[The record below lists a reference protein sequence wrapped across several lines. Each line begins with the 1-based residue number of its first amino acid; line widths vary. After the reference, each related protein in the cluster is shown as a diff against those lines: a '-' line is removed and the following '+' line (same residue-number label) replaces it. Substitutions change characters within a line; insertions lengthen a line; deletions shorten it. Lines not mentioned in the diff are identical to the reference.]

1 MQPFAERVAGAVARW
16 GPVCVGIDPSPALLA
31 QWGLG
36 DDAAGLRV
44 FSSRCV
50 EALAGVV
57 PVVKPQ
63 VAFFERHG
71 SAGMAVLETVVGEA
85 MSAGLI
91 VIADAKRGDVGSTV
105 EAYADAWLRGPFAA
119 DALTAHPY
127 LGLGSLAP
135 MITAARETGRG
146 VLVVV
151 ASSNP
156 EGRTVQEAVTSD
168 GRTVEESLLAEIGV
182 LNREEV
188 AGADGAGAD
197 GAGAGADGA
206 GGAVSARGAV
216 GAVVGATRAPAGVP
230 LSSVGGV
237 LLAPGVGAQGATPD
251 DVARLFE
258 GCPPGSVLPS
268 VSRSV
273 LAAGPGGLR
282 DAAQLARDELAAAIR

>member
-31 QWGLG
+31 HWGLG
-36 DDAAGLRV
+36 DDAGGLRA

-71 SAGMAVLETVVGEA
+71 SAGMAVLETVVAEA

-135 MITAARETGRG
+135 MVTAARETGRG

-156 EGRTVQEAVTSD
+156 EGRTVQEAVTAD
-168 GRTVEESLLAEIGV
+168 GRTVEESLLAGIGA
-182 LNREEV
+182 LNREEA
-188 AGADGAGAD
+188 AGADGAGTAS
-197 GAGAGADGA
+197 
-206 GGAVSARGAV
+206 GAVGARGAV
-216 GAVVGATRAPAGVP
+216 GAVVGATRAQAGVP

-237 LLAPGVGAQGATPD
+237 LLAPGVGAQGATPG

>member
-85 MSAGLI
+85 VSAGLV

-135 MITAARETGRG
+135 MITAARQTGRG

-156 EGRTVQEAVTSD
+156 EGRTVQEAVTAD
-168 GRTVEESLLAEIGV
+168 GRTVEESLLAGIGA
-182 LNREEV
+182 LNREEA
-188 AGADGAGAD
+188 AGADGAGTAS
-197 GAGAGADGA
+197 
-206 GGAVSARGAV
+206 GAVGARGAV
-216 GAVVGATRAPAGVP
+216 GAVVGATRAQAGVP

-237 LLAPGVGAQGATPD
+237 LLAPGVGAQGATPG

>member
-1 MQPFAERVAGAVARW
+1 
-16 GPVCVGIDPSPALLA
+16 VCVGIDPSPALLA
-31 QWGLG
+31 HWGLG
-36 DDAAGLRV
+36 DDAGGLRA

-71 SAGMAVLETVVGEA
+71 SAGMAVLETVVAEA

-135 MITAARETGRG
+135 MVTAARETGRG

-156 EGRTVQEAVTSD
+156 EGRTVQEAVTAD

-197 GAGAGADGA
+197 GAGAD
-206 GGAVSARGAV
+206 GGAVSVRGAV

-230 LSSVGGV
+230 LSSIGGV
-237 LLAPGVGAQGATPD
+237 LLAPGVGAQGATPR